1 MRVWLKALLL
11 FGLMVATPF
20 AIQAMI
26 GRPPRWFDAA
36 PYIPIT
42 DYIPSAQTLIYIVGV
57 AGVVAIVFSSLFYSL
72 RLDEISGWLKL
83 AEREMNVILKGV
95 EGASSTGRSDMRIK
109 WWNEI
114 NSKDLFSKTPDK
126 IFELNEE
133 DAKNRG
139 GPGPKAAITAFL
151 LREIYDGDIELAQAK
166 IEAEMIANNGNPPF
180 VVAGLR
186 NILGLDEFLAAYRQW
201 QTARVAN
208 PTLPQPHFSDFG
220 VEWWRIL
227 LAVRLGGFPRDI
239 AMTTGTAPN
248 KTTVYNRDALELL
261 TRVPRV

>member
-57 AGVVAIVFSSLFYSL
+57 AGVVAIVFNYIFYSTEL
-72 RLDEISGWLKL
+72 EKIYGWLKL

-95 EGASSTGRSDMRIK
+95 DASGGKGRADERID
-109 WWNEI
+109 WWNKI
-114 NSKDLFSKTPDK
+114 NSKDPFSKTPDE
-126 IFELNEE
+126 IFTLNEK
-133 DAKNRG
+133 DAANRG
-139 GPGPKAAITAFL
+139 APGGKAQMTAIL
-151 LREIYDGDIELAQAK
+151 LREIYDGDIELAQTK
-166 IEAEMIANNGNPPF
+166 IEAEMIANDGKPPF

-186 NILGLDEFLAAYRQW
+186 NILGLDEFLAAKVQYEKDK
-201 QTARVAN
+201 VAGVVREE
-208 PTLPQPHFSDFG
+208 PRFSDFG
-220 VEWWRIL
+220 VNWAALL

-239 AMTTGTAPN
+239 AMSTGTAPN